1 MNEKLLKSQ
10 KMLLGVLGALLFML
24 IICAVSTAKDVPA
37 EKELTL
43 LTPDRIQNIDEET
56 RQADLTIDQNNE
68 DRSSLAFFTS
78 HQYVHIDRWGIYNP
92 LMDYYTQKQSYQW
105 DVVVSR
111 SIFCFTWPVVCK

>member
-78 HQYVHIDRWGIYNP
+78 HQYVEVTVDGENVYSLNSTGGIWGHTTGN
-92 LMDYYTQKQSYQW
+92 
-105 DVVVSR
+105 V
-111 SIFCFTWPVVCK
+111 